1 MTNIPRR
8 YVPKGL
14 SKADK
19 TKQIKSIREGK
30 DRPKVKFPKRRSKWT
45 ILAEKRFGASPSIR
59 SISKSIGVPEKA
71 LREIVKKGEGA
82 YYSSGSRPNVS
93 AKQWGLARLYAV
105 LFGSPA
111 RKVDKEIVER
121 YNIPL
126 LKGGGMEPQNEIVEE
141 FPLRGFG
148 VETPALEKKDYPI
161 NYSNTIENIIANI
174 SLGGEAE
181 VMGSFSVRSQQYA
194 SDVDL
199 YEIYNAKNINE
210 VITRFKTIINK
221 LRKTPDIYIGD
232 IKIGEVPEWEI
243 VPETLDYE
251 DYEADPL
258 REKVNKLAEEDILT
272 QEEKNIYLSLLTPKP
287 SIVEF
292 YDIKKEIRP
301 HILRWKPRDV
311 MNGVLT
317 YRGHSFNLAY
327 AIQSEGLF
335 KLDIVAYLPDKL
347 FTEFSI
353 IYDVRIKG
361 VRQNLKPVD
370 TQKTL
375 IQDIEFYSSIGDYFK
390 SLKRAFALAS
400 YRLKFVKGNKEHET
414 EQLNILNSLNAILNS
429 DLGVLNQVC
438 SNIAT
443 LIFVIENH
451 EAPPHKIRAEIDRL
465 VNNLA
470 NVYTVKPLLQKE
482 GAISHALKAIPITKS
497 QENLLKL
504 LRRTY
509 SVLYGILNKETAQRI
524 GVSTP

>member
-1 MTNIPRR
+1 MSIPRR

-14 SKADK
+14 SERDKAR
-19 TKQIKSIREGK
+19 QVKSIVEGK

-45 ILAEKRFGASPSIR
+45 ILAEKRFGTNPSIR
-59 SISKSIGVPEKA
+59 DIAKSIRVPEKG
-71 LREIVKKGEGA
+71 LREIVKKGEAA
-82 YYSSGSRPNVS
+82 YYTSGSRPNVS
-93 AKQWGLARLYAV
+93 ATQWGIARLYAV

-111 RKVDKEIVER
+111 RKVDKEIVSK

-126 LKGGGMEPQNEIVEE
+126 LKGAGMEPQNEIVEE
-141 FPLRGFG
+141 FPLRGAG
-148 VETPALEKKDYPI
+148 VETPLLEKKDYPM
-161 NYSNTIENIIANI
+161 NYSNTIENIIGSI

-181 VMGSFSVRSQQYA
+181 VMGSFSIRSQQYA

-210 VITRFKTIINK
+210 VITRFKTIINN

-243 VPETLDYE
+243 VPDTLEHDE
-251 DYEADPL
+251 YEAAPL
-258 REKVNKLAEEDILT
+258 REKVNKLADEGILT
-272 QEEKNIYLSLLTPKP
+272 EEEKELYLSLLTPNP
-287 SIVEF
+287 SIIEF

-317 YRGHSFNLAY
+317 YRGHSFNLSY
-327 AIQSEGLF
+327 AIQSKGLF

-353 IYDVRIKG
+353 IYDVRVKG

-375 IQDIEFYSSIGDYFK
+375 IEDIEFYSSIGDYFK

-400 YRLKFVKGNKEHET
+400 YRLKFVKGNREHET
-414 EQLNILNSLNAILNS
+414 EQVNRIQELNVILNS
-429 DLGVLNQVC
+429 DLGILNQVC

-465 VNNLA
+465 VNGLA
-470 NVYTVKPLLQKE
+470 NVYTVQPLLQKE
-482 GAISHALKAIPITKS
+482 EAISHALKAIPITKS

-509 SVLYGILNKETAQRI
+509 SVLYGILNKETAHRI
-524 GVSTP
+524 GVYE